1 MQLIR
6 LGFLPAV
13 YILMLLVIFILPFF
27 SFEEYSIFKN
37 TTSHLGAQ
45 NAPYAWVMNVVFA
58 LLGIA
63 SIADGWLRLSKYWLH
78 KIVLTIF
85 GISLVLTAFFQH
97 APIIPDVEFNVFEDD
112 LHSKFA
118 TITGFSFTFFTI
130 SAVFIESTR
139 KRKVIA
145 VGMSIIA
152 ILLSL
157 LIFRIDEL
165 AGVWQR
171 IMFVIM
177 FAWLMYFLYS
187 RADSFL
193 HYIERKEK

>member
-1 MQLIR
+1 
-6 LGFLPAV
+6 
-13 YILMLLVIFILPFF
+13 
-27 SFEEYSIFKN
+27 
-37 TTSHLGAQ
+37 
-45 NAPYAWVMNVVFA
+45 
-58 LLGIA
+58 
-63 SIADGWLRLSKYWLH
+63 
-78 KIVLTIF
+78 
-85 GISLVLTAFFQH
+85 
-97 APIIPDVEFNVFEDD
+97 
-112 LHSKFA
+112 
-118 TITGFSFTFFTI
+118 
-130 SAVFIESTR
+130 
-139 KRKVIA
+139 
-145 VGMSIIA
+145 MSIIA